1 MDEYIGD
8 GAALWNI
15 LLNYISN
22 LDIDQEQITDI
33 IVRLDDNSEHQG
45 IVLLNSNKSEI
56 HNWKQLLM
64 DVKHVVQHQEHVA
77 EDVTQESLY
86 PERIDE
92 EKNLGSRL
100 SYSTQ
105 IDVISVKL
113 PCNKLGR
120 WSRDMARLHLQ
131 LQILLLLLKF
141 LILCMCF
148 W

>member
-22 LDIDQEQITDI
+22 SDIDQEQITDI

-92 EKNLGSRL
+92 EKNLGFPL
-100 SYSTQ
+100 VLFY
-105 IDVISVKL
+105 
-113 PCNKLGR
+113 PN
-120 WSRDMARLHLQ
+120 
-131 LQILLLLLKF
+131 
-141 LILCMCF
+141 
-148 W
+148 